1 MNFRQLEYFLAVSS
15 LGSFTAASQRLGVA
29 QPTITKSMRA
39 LEIEMGVAL
48 LERLPRGV
56 ALTPSGEILKRHAE
70 RIGVQL
76 QDALAE
82 VTSLSSMAQGTVTI
96 GAGPSWLRRLL
107 PEAVASIIARSPAVR
122 INVVGG
128 FDDVLLKALRAREL
142 DFVVLELPPTEA
154 AADLHLEQ
162 LTTDH
167 LNVFAR
173 SDHPLAGRRAVSLR
187 ALLEYPWIMSPKS
200 TRPQQRLNAIFIAA
214 DLPPPTIL
222 VETDSVAF
230 LLRLVASTDAL
241 TFTVSSTAKMLE
253 AQGTAMLKVPEMKA
267 ERAAGIITRR
277 DGWLPAAAELT
288 IAELRRVCRRERR
301 N

>member
-107 PEAVASIIARSPAVR
+107 PEAVASIIAHSPAVR

-142 DFVVLELPPTEA
+142 DFGACRWHGRVPPDFVTRRLGIRFPMA
-154 AADLHLEQ
+154 AWA
-162 LTTDH
+162 
-167 LNVFAR
+167 
-173 SDHPLAGRRAVSLR
+173 LAGC
-187 ALLEYPWIMSPKS
+187 SP
-200 TRPQQRLNAIFIAA
+200 
-214 DLPPPTIL
+214 
-222 VETDSVAF
+222 
-230 LLRLVASTDAL
+230 AS
-241 TFTVSSTAKMLE
+241 S
-253 AQGTAMLKVPEMKA
+253 
-267 ERAAGIITRR
+267 
-277 DGWLPAAAELT
+277 
-288 IAELRRVCRRERR
+288 
-301 N
+301 